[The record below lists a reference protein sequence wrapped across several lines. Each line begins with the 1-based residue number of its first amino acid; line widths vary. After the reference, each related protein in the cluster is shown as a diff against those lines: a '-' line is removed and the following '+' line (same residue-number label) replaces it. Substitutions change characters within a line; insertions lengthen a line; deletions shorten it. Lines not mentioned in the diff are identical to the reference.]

1 MTRLTRD
8 KIGDIL
14 GIDSDRAV
22 QGVKKESLSLKRAC
36 VLQSGKD
43 RYFRKLVDDRAYLL
57 MHETRVRLL
66 KP

>member
-43 RYFRKLVDDRAYLL
+43 S
-57 MHETRVRLL
+57 
-66 KP
+66 